1 MGIMKLIIKEE
12 KTKTNGHMPLV
23 RLNRISVGTRW
34 HVVAKME
41 SYNAPSN
48 EKDGI
53 GMAMSKGAGNKEVI

>member
-1 MGIMKLIIKEE
+1 MKIYDNI
-12 KTKTNGHMPLV
+12 TKMIGSMPLV

-41 SYNAPSN
+41 SFNAPSSV
-48 EKDGI
+48 KDGI